1 MRRRTIH
8 LAAAIALASAL
19 AACNSARDPARD
31 APAAVTPDAG
41 PAASPS
47 PDPIASRAPAELAPA
62 SALLGEWRVA
72 GVDGRSIDLPYGI
85 AASIDDRTIHV
96 VADCVNLGWT
106 YAAESGAFEARRA
119 PVESCARGLTPEE
132 AAIAET
138 IDTATGFGRTP
149 SNAMEI
155 FSADH
160 RVTLY
165 SQ

>member
-1 MRRRTIH
+1 MRV
-8 LAAAIALASAL
+8 AAAIALASAR
-19 AACNSARDPARD
+19 AACNSAREPARD
-31 APAAVTPDAG
+31 APADAG

-47 PDPIASRAPAELAPA
+47 PAAIASRAPAELAPA

-85 AASIDDRTIHV
+85 AASIDERTIHV

-132 AAIAET
+132 AAIAEA